1 MNKFIEKLKQ
11 ELETINNEHKGNA
24 WARGVAEYAAELI
37 ENIENSGTEPRTFEE
52 LRAAMLNGAS
62 DWGAYSWGGCSLIYD
77 EDIART
83 LCTPSEL
90 KRTNNGQR
98 NPNGRESWLDVQARA
113 LMQAAYRVKR
123 AWLALTSERGQE

>member
-1 MNKFIEKLKQ
+1 MNNFIEKLKQ
-11 ELETINNEHKGNA
+11 EIKTINDEHKGSA
-24 WARGVAEYAAELI
+24 WARGVAEYTAELI

-52 LRAAMLNGAS
+52 LRAAMLNGAR

-98 NPNGRESWLDVQARA
+98 NPNGRESWLDVQSRA
-113 LMQAAYRVKR
+113 LMQAACRVKH
-123 AWLALTSERGQE
+123 AWLVLTSGRGQE